1 MIHPSYVEL
10 MNAVNKDSDP
20 EEPIVRSRYSIV
32 TATAKRARQLIDH
45 ADTKVEET
53 EDRKPLSIAVEEIN
67 DGSVKI
73 LSPASAQALKEEVER
88 AEQLAEEMRAAAADA
103 EDTQEEAKEASEE
116 VTEEAKEASEEVSED
131 AEEAPEA

>member
-10 MNAVNKDSDP
+10 MNEVNKDCDP
-20 EEPIVRSRYSIV
+20 NEPIVRSRYSIV
-32 TATAKRARQLIDH
+32 TAAAKRARQLIDH

-73 LSPASAQALKEEVER
+73 LSAASAQALQEEMER
-88 AEQLAEEMRAAAADA
+88 AEQLAEEMRAAQALEDADEAPEEVAEEPVAEAAD
-103 EDTQEEAKEASEE
+103 
-116 VTEEAKEASEEVSED
+116 
-131 AEEAPEA
+131 EEAPEEE